1 MHGSES
7 SSELYQAIK
16 NRRRLNSISMLE
28 YALKYAQKGW
38 RVIPLHTPKDNG
50 ECSCNKDCAKNNGKH
65 PRTMRGLK
73 DATTDAEKIRFWWE
87 CWRDANIGIVTGP
100 ESGFLVLDVDPR
112 SGGNDSLQDLENEI
126 GELPATLTSRTGGD
140 GFHYL
145 FVHSGEQIKNSS
157 GKVGKGLDIKAKDGY
172 IVAPPSLHASG
183 KRYEWIDESAEIAP
197 LPLWLSHLA
206 TDKVQK
212 NKINRGGAKAL
223 DQSFAKSEDD
233 FSTFEELN
241 AELKRRIMSHDT
253 AKMQNDG
260 WWHCKG
266 ICHDG
271 NGNSAIM
278 FNPSTGAVKCM
289 SGCSHSDLLQAFG
302 LPVRPKNG
310 SASFSA
316 FSAFAASEEIK
327 FPTLRSAALY
337 GLAGDIV
344 RTISPH
350 SEADPAALLIQTL
363 AAFGSCIGR
372 SAYFSA
378 EADRHYMNLFAVLVG
393 ASSKGR
399 KGTSWG
405 QVRRLFESIDAE
417 WSSGC
422 IQNGL
427 SSGEGL
433 IWSVRDPIEKQ
444 EPIKDKRIVT
454 GYQTVTVDFGVE
466 DKRCFVME
474 PEFASVLKVMS
485 REGNT
490 LSAIIRQAWDT
501 GNLRVMAK
509 NSPAQATDAH
519 VSIIAHITK
528 DELKRT
534 LRETETANG
543 FANRFL
549 WVGVQ
554 RSKLLP
560 EGGKLS
566 DTELSPLIDKLHN
579 ALKWS
584 SERGEIK
591 RDDEAR
597 ELWFEIYGDLSSGH
611 TGLLGAITSR
621 AEAQVMRLACVYA
634 LMDCSDIVRRV
645 HLESALAL
653 WQYCEDSAR
662 YVFGDVSGD
671 ETEEKIL
678 NALREAAH
686 DGLTQTQINGLFS
699 GHKKAFELSGILQDL
714 CERELVYSNEEKTV
728 GRSIKRWFARTE
740 AAKNDEEGG

>member
-1 MHGSES
+1 
-7 SSELYQAIK
+7 
-16 NRRRLNSISMLE
+16 MLE
-28 YALKYAQKGW
+28 YALNYAQKGW
-38 RVIPLHTPKDNG
+38 RVIPLHTPKENG
-50 ECSCNKDCAKNNGKH
+50 ECSCNKDCGKNNGKH

-73 DATTDAEKIRFWWE
+73 DATTDAEQIRFWWQ
-87 CWRDANIGIVTGP
+87 CWSDANIGIVAGP

-112 SGGNDSLQDLENEI
+112 SGGDDSLRDLEDYF
-126 GELPATLTSRTGGD
+126 GELPITLTSKTGGD

-145 FVHSGEQIKNSS
+145 FAHSGEQIKNSS

-183 KRYEWIDESAEIAP
+183 KRYEWIDESAGIVP
-197 LPLWLSHLA
+197 LPMWLSHLA
-206 TDKVQK
+206 TDNVPK

-223 DQSFAKSEDD
+223 DLSFAKSEGD
-233 FSTFEELN
+233 FSTIEELN

-266 ICHDG
+266 ICHNG

-278 FNPSTGAVKCM
+278 FNPATGAVKCM
-289 SGCSHSDLLQAFG
+289 SGCSHSDLLEAFG
-302 LPVRPKNG
+302 LPVSAKTG

-316 FSAFAASEEIK
+316 FSASAASEEIK
-327 FPTLRSAALY
+327 FPKLRPAALY

-350 SEADPAALLIQTL
+350 SEADPAAILIQTL

-372 SAYFSA
+372 SAYFLA
-378 EADRHYMNLFAVLVG
+378 EADKHYMNLFAVLVG

-405 QVRRLFESIDAE
+405 QVRRLFESVDAG
-417 WSSGC
+417 WSSAC

-433 IWSVRDPIEKQ
+433 IWSMRDPIEKQ
-444 EPIKDKRIVT
+444 EPIKDKRTIT

-474 PEFASVLKVMS
+474 PEFASVLKVMA

-490 LSAIIRQAWDT
+490 LSAVIRQAWDT

-528 DELKRT
+528 DELKRS
-534 LRETETANG
+534 LRETDTANG

-549 WVGVQ
+549 WIGVQ

-560 EGGKLS
+560 EGGTLS
-566 DTELSPLIDKLHN
+566 EDELAPLIDKLHN

-584 SERGEIK
+584 SSRGEMK

-597 ELWFEIYGDLSSGH
+597 ELWFEIYGDLSNGH
-611 TGLLGAITSR
+611 TGLLGAVTSR

-662 YVFGDVSGD
+662 YVFGDTSGNNTAD
-671 ETEEKIL
+671 KII
-678 NALREAAH
+678 NALQSAAPN
-686 DGLTQTQINGLFS
+686 GLSQTEINALFS
-699 GHKKAFELSGILQDL
+699 GHKKAFELERVLQTL
-714 CERELVYSNEEKTV
+714 CKRELVHRKDEKTN
-728 GRSIKRWFARTE
+728 GRSMTRWFAGVV
-740 AAKNDEEGG
+740 AAKYAENAEVDAAEPY